1 MSNQEQQTKPDG
13 GASVSTAGLGG
24 GFTMPTL
31 NLINDEPWAVVSK
44 TGALTRFDGQ
54 TCRRLA
60 EEFDP
65 DARLDQNK
73 AIARLCVALLEQAAM
88 EVDHILREGGGTYG
102 DAIRRLTLTT
112 PNARGEPGHTEPG
125 KD

>member
-1 MSNQEQQTKPDG
+1 MSNDEATTKLDG
-13 GASVSTAGLGG
+13 GASVSTAEFGG
-24 GFTMPTL
+24 DFTMPTL
-31 NLINDEPWAVVSK
+31 NLTNDEPWAVVSQ

-60 EEFDP
+60 EEFDL

-73 AIARLCVALLEQAAM
+73 AIARLCVALLDEAAR

-112 PNARGEPGHTEPG
+112 PNV
-125 KD
+125 